1 MTAAKAA
8 QVAPDLLTRLAAAL
22 APGAIVEAG
31 AGQAAVDAD
40 ALTLAALLARR
51 GTADRTGGGLR
62 DRIGDD
68 TEECEGAGAFA
79 CGAFERRAFEPDA
92 GAAGAT
98 LRLWTNRCCLVVPR
112 SFAQRERFA
121 AAAAASDAAGW
132 PVFLRASG
140 GSAVVHRP
148 GILNISLF
156 AVRRAGTIDIAEAY
170 RMLGARIV
178 AALDVLG
185 VPATLGAVPGSY
197 CDGRFNIVAGG
208 RKLAGTACLLR
219 PVGARIGMLAHAM
232 LAVTGD
238 VAADVVAV
246 ARFEAAMGLAPA
258 YDACAH
264 VALAEL
270 IDARV
275 GAGADTGGWQRPE
288 AAPSGRR

>member
-8 QVAPDLLTRLAAAL
+8 DVVPDLLTRLAAAL
-22 APGAIVEAG
+22 APGATVEAG
-31 AGQAAVDAD
+31 AGQTAVDAD

-51 GTADRTGGGLR
+51 DTADWTGGGLC
-62 DRIGDD
+62 DRPGDD
-68 TEECEGAGAFA
+68 PEKC
-79 CGAFERRAFEPDA
+79 A
-92 GAAGAT
+92 GAAAT
-98 LRLWTNRCCLVVPR
+98 LRLWTNRRCLVVPR

-121 AAAAASDAAGW
+121 AAAAASEAAGW
-132 PVFLRASG
+132 PVFLRPSG

-148 GILNISLF
+148 GILNISLVT
-156 AVRRAGTIDIAEAY
+156 VRRAGTIDIAEAY

-178 AALDVLG
+178 AALGALG
-185 VPATLGAVPGSY
+185 VPAALGAVPGSY

-219 PVGARIGMLAHAM
+219 PAGARIGMLAHAM

-246 ARFEAAMGLAPA
+246 ARFEAEMGLAPA

-270 IDARV
+270 VESCVI
-275 GAGADTGGWQRPE
+275 AGPGD
-288 AAPSGRR
+288 